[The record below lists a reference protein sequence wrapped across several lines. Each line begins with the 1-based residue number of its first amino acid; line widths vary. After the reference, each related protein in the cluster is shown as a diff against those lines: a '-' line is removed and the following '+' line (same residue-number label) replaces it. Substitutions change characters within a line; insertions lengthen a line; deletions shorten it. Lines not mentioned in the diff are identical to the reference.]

1 MAYTTYL
8 SQRISHKSIG
18 TYLAGIQFRANFIGQ
33 PICIASMRR
42 LYYLI
47 RGIKRSQ
54 GSLFTRPQRLP
65 ITVAHLNI
73 MLNFLRHSSFC
84 SQDRR
89 LFWSAVTL
97 AYFGLLRCSEF
108 VSPTISSYG
117 TNTLLVSDVIISSDC
132 SYISLHIRV
141 SKTDPFR
148 AGCRIHIGS
157 TSDHLCPVNAI
168 RSYLLCR
175 SHHSGPLYVFRDGSF
190 LSRSRLHSFLVRC
203 FGHSS
208 LINTHSF
215 RIGGASALAAAG
227 IQNATIQ
234 VLGRWSSNC
243 FTRYLHLPPG
253 FTRSLAARMAATSV
267 PQCVWDPNSMSTHF
281 N

>member
-18 TYLAGIQFRANFIGQ
+18 IYLAGIQFRANFIGQ

-73 MLNFLRHSSFC
+73 MLNYLRHSSFC

-89 LFWSAVTL
+89 LFRSAVTL

-117 TNTLLVSDVIISSDC
+117 INTLLVSDVIISSDC

-215 RIGGASALAAAG
+215 RIGGALALAAAG